1 MDAPLRSFPP
11 DSTPQQASHNLRHM
25 VDEIDTFLRSAADTG
40 DHKFDA
46 VRERLSMQVRQMRQ
60 QIEELNESAAV
71 RVKRAAQQADQTV
84 QTHPYTAM
92 GMAAAVGLLVGYLAA
107 KR

>member
-40 DHKFDA
+40 DQKFDA

-60 QIEELNESAAV
+60 QIEELNRRPRASSAPRSRPTIRCRPILTLPWVWLRRPACS
-71 RVKRAAQQADQTV
+71 
-84 QTHPYTAM
+84 
-92 GMAAAVGLLVGYLAA
+92 
-107 KR
+107 

>member
-40 DHKFDA
+40 DQKFDA
-46 VRERLSMQVRQMRQ
+46 VRERLSLQVRQMRQ
-60 QIEELNESAAV
+60 QLDELNEAASV

-84 QTHPYTAM
+84 HAHPYTAM
-92 GMAAAVGLLVGYLAA
+92 GMAAAVGLLVGYLSA
-107 KR
+107 RR

>member
-40 DHKFDA
+40 DQKFDA
-46 VRERLSMQVRQMRQ
+46 ARARLSQQVREMRQ
-60 QIEELNESAAV
+60 QLDALNESAAA
-71 RVKRAAQQADQTV
+71 RVKRAAEQADHTLHA
-84 QTHPYTAM
+84 HPYTAM
-92 GMAAAVGLLVGYLAA
+92 GLAAGVGLLVGYLAA
-107 KR
+107 RR

>member
-60 QIEELNESAAV
+60 QIEKSGRMNEVISMIRDAKVSDRIIGQAKVAEIAAEDWNKLV
-71 RVKRAAQQADQTV
+71 EARAKA
-84 QTHPYTAM
+84 
-92 GMAAAVGLLVGYLAA
+92 
-107 KR
+107 

>member
-40 DHKFDA
+40 DQKFDA
-46 VRERLSMQVRQMRQ
+46 ARERLSLQVRQMRQ
-60 QIEELNESAAV
+60 QLDELNEAATA

-84 QTHPYTAM
+84 HAHPYTAM

-107 KR
+107 RR